1 MEEQLRANF
10 QAVFDACASRLLPLS
25 SRLVSALPHAAP
37 PGLLGWLRWPPRQP
51 DDRPKAARL

>member
-10 QAVFDACASRLLPLS
+10 QAVFDACASS
-25 SRLVSALPHAAP
+25 SIWSSHLASALPHAAP

-51 DDRPKAARL
+51 DHRPKAAGL